1 MPSAVS
7 TFTPIVETTAGK
19 LRGSVSGGIEVFR
32 GIPYGGDTSG
42 RNRFLPP
49 APPAAWAGVREA
61 LEFGPSCPQMIRAE
75 DPGIAEWAAMA
86 PWRLGMGAQTG
97 LSLREGTLGEDC
109 LVLNVWTPGSGHAK
123 KRPVVVWFHGGGW
136 SVGSGSRVA
145 AEGTALARHG
155 DVVVVTVN
163 HRLGAFGHLYL
174 AEAMGERYA
183 TSGNNGMLDLVA
195 ATTWLRD
202 NIAAFGGDPGNI
214 TIAGGSGGGSK
225 TWTWLGMPA
234 AQGLA
239 HKAIIMNGY
248 LMWHRVT
255 IDAATRAAHALL
267 GELGIGRGEIDKLN
281 AIPALQLVQATKS
294 AFTKLPAI
302 RAFPSTLADGL
313 WFAPVIDGHV
323 LHDGPTE
330 AIAKGSAKNVPVMIE
345 AARFEH
351 FDGTAHKPFRW
362 GWGNEAEL
370 RDYVRANLGDRA
382 DVIVDVY
389 RKTRPGASPSTL
401 LADIVTDAN
410 WRLPAIRVA
419 EAQCQA
425 GSKAW
430 LAHYNLDFGT
440 FLAMLF
446 NNTHLFGGTPLGAVA
461 QQVVDAGV
469 GFLKRGDPNHP
480 ALPAWAPYSLKERAE
495 MIFDYNCRVEHDT
508 WRAERLAWD
517 GIR

>member
-302 RAFPSTLADGL
+302 R
-313 WFAPVIDGHV
+313 
-323 LHDGPTE
+323 
-330 AIAKGSAKNVPVMIE
+330 
-345 AARFEH
+345 
-351 FDGTAHKPFRW
+351 
-362 GWGNEAEL
+362 
-370 RDYVRANLGDRA
+370 
-382 DVIVDVY
+382 
-389 RKTRPGASPSTL
+389 
-401 LADIVTDAN
+401 
-410 WRLPAIRVA
+410 VA